1 MRAAEAV
8 HADGQETPSLETP
21 AAALSSQAV
30 VGSMRRHGIRFTSG
44 NYAVWQS
51 YLSGTNPT
59 LKRAIEIVLSN
70 GGTIDQP
77 ALNRLYT
84 RHFCPSQGVIGL
96 QHAAQRSLEQI
107 AQATSLLSGSAPCR
121 KILAKLREVEAQIND
136 VMAASHTLVG
146 RLSQSEERIALLE
159 SYLNDATRDASTD
172 SLTGLL
178 NRRAFDAA
186 LRNLAGDAMNTGAD
200 LSFIL
205 IDVDHFKLVN
215 DTWGHPI
222 GDEVLRHVAAM
233 LTRKVRG
240 GDLVARYGGEEFAVI
255 LGQTGR
261 RGALKVAENLRE
273 AVNSH
278 PFIVTAGFDD
288 NQTEARLRITISA
301 GLSSYVPGESV
312 GHWLGRAD
320 DALYRAKRAGRN
332 RVVFAGDGPLGRANG
347 IFGPKEIRDG
357 IELAQAGSQQAG
369 PAKTGPQTIGPNPKA
384 GPNPPLPADPP
395 PSTVAAE

>member
-1 MRAAEAV
+1 MRAAEAM
-8 HADGQETPSLETP
+8 HADGQESPSHAP
-21 AAALSSQAV
+21 PAALSSQTV
-30 VGSMRRHGIRFTSG
+30 VGSMRRHGIRFTAG

-51 YLSGTNPT
+51 YLGGTNPT

-84 RHFCPSQGVIGL
+84 RHFCPSQGAIGL

-107 AQATSLLSGSAPCR
+107 AQTTRLLGAAGTPPE
-121 KILAKLREVEAQIND
+121 ILAKLREVEGQLND
-136 VMAASHTLVG
+136 VMAASHTLIA
-146 RLSQSEERIALLE
+146 RLSLSEERIALLE

-178 NRRAFDAA
+178 NRRAFDAG
-186 LRNLAGDAMNTGAD
+186 LRTMAGDAMNSGAD

-261 RGALKVAENLRE
+261 RGALRVAENLRE
-273 AVNSH
+273 AVSSH

-301 GLSSYVPGESV
+301 GLSSYVPGEAV
-312 GHWLGRAD
+312 AQWLGRAD
-320 DALYRAKRAGRN
+320 EALYRAKRAGRN
-332 RVVFAGDGPLGRANG
+332 RVVFAGDGALARPNG
-347 IFGPKEIRDG
+347 VFGPKCVRDG
-357 IELAQAGSQQAG
+357 IAL
-369 PAKTGPQTIGPNPKA
+369 PAKA
-384 GPNPPLPADPP
+384 GPKHQTGPNVPPPADPP
-395 PSTVAAE
+395 TTTVAAE

>member
-1 MRAAEAV
+1 MRAAQA
-8 HADGQETPSLETP
+8 ADADRQGSPSRETP
-21 AAALSSQAV
+21 AAALSSHAV
-30 VGSMRRHGIRFTSG
+30 VGSMKRHGIRFTAV

-51 YLSGTNPT
+51 YLGATNPT

-84 RHFCPSQGVIGL
+84 RHFCPSQVAIGL
-96 QHAAQRSLEQI
+96 QHAAQHSLDQL
-107 AQATSLLSGSAPCR
+107 AQSTSLLGGTATR
-121 KILAKLREVEAQIND
+121 ADILAQLHEVEAQINE
-136 VMAASHTLVG
+136 VMTASHALVA
-146 RLSQSEERIALLE
+146 RLSLSEERVALLE

-186 LRNLAGDAMNTGAD
+186 LRNLAGDAMNSGAD

-205 IDVDHFKLVN
+205 IDVDRFKLVN
-215 DTWGHPI
+215 DTWGHPT

-261 RGALKVAENLRE
+261 RGALRVAENLRE
-273 AVNSH
+273 AVSSH
-278 PFIVTAGFDD
+278 PFIVTAGFDT

-301 GLSSYVPGESV
+301 GLSSYVPGEAV
-312 GHWLGRAD
+312 GQWLGRAD
-320 DALYRAKRAGRN
+320 EALYRAKRAGRN
-332 RVVFAGDGPLGRANG
+332 RVAFAG
-347 IFGPKEIRDG
+347 
-357 IELAQAGSQQAG
+357 AG
-369 PAKTGPQTIGPNPKA
+369 PQACPNGGRGRKGVSNRTALPPKIESTNIGPTLTPKLKL
-384 GPNPPLPADPP
+384 PPPADPP
-395 PSTVAAE
+395 MTTCAAE